1 MPKRDPTKPRPAKVI
16 KGKRPRP
23 DLSLI
28 PALTGESKM
37 INFRAD
43 AVTLADMEEH
53 LERLEARAPYVAITL
68 SDALRSLI
76 QEGARSFRE
85 RLPEHQPDEEEK

>member
-1 MPKRDPTKPRPAKVI
+1 
-16 KGKRPRP
+16 
-23 DLSLI
+23 
-28 PALTGESKM
+28 M

-76 QEGARSFRE
+76 QEGARSYRQRFADDE
-85 RLPEHQPDEEEK
+85 TTDEEK

>member
-1 MPKRDPTKPRPAKVI
+1 MPKKDPTKPRPAKVI

-28 PALTGESKM
+28 PPLTGESKL

-76 QEGARSFRE
+76 QEGARSFRQ
-85 RLPEHQPDEEEK
+85 RLADDEPTDEEK